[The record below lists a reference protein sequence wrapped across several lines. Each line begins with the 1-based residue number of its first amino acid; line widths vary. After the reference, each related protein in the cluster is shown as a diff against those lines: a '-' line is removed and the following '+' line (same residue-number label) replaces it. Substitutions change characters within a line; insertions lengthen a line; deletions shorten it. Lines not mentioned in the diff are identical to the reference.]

1 MRKSSS
7 CSAPLTTRPRR
18 LWFRI
23 ATSLNSLPPSY
34 SSPRLLTDQHF
45 ISLLTRKCPPSMI
58 LGSWRQ
64 RQRIQ
69 RRRLF
74 RKWHWRSASPWGLAN
89 FQAVFGNLTARAPVP
104 HCGAGVL
111 VRASGGASASP
122 SSFSRASVTVCEI
135 HSKPHLQV
143 NNGRQSFDRDLDGAR
158 SLGAA
163 RGERSFVFRE

>member
-45 ISLLTRKCPPSMI
+45 ISLLTRKRPPSMI

-74 RKWHWRSASPWGLAN
+74 RKWHWRSVSPWGLTN
-89 FQAVFGNLTARAPVP
+89 FQAVFGNLTARTPVP
-104 HCGAGVL
+104 GVWTFRRRPSHIV
-111 VRASGGASASP
+111 VRASRPRFGRSKRLPFKFFARLSHSLQDPLGTSSP
-122 SSFSRASVTVCEI
+122 G
-135 HSKPHLQV
+135 Q
-143 NNGRQSFDRDLDGAR
+143 
-158 SLGAA
+158 
-163 RGERSFVFRE
+163 